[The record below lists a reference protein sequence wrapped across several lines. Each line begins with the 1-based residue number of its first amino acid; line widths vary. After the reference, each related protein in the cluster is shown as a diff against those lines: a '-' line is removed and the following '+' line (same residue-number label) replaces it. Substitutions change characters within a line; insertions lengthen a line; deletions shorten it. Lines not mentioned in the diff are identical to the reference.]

1 MLRNVYKYSNMTGG
15 KDMTKQEIYE
25 QLKIP
30 QTVLDEYKAWG
41 LCDSVKAVMDDWQ
54 YDEKDLER
62 LGMIMTLHDIGFDK
76 DTIKDY
82 MNLFIKGDYTS
93 AKRLRILQQE
103 RAKTLD
109 EIHFYTRKLERLD
122 YLRHQMTKP
131 MKKGE

>member
-1 MLRNVYKYSNMTGG
+1 
-15 KDMTKQEIYE
+15 MTKQEIYE

-76 DTIKDY
+76 DAIKEY

-103 RAKTLD
+103 RDKTLD

-122 YLRHQMTKP
+122 YLRHQMTNP
-131 MKKGE
+131 IEKGE